1 MEFGECLAIILP
13 KLKEIE
19 ENHPDNNSNAFR
31 DVVHEWQV
39 TKTTRPFTWDTLRLV
54 LKVVYHSDFT
64 DLKLIHIDLNLKG
77 IGKSF

>member
-39 TKTTRPFTWDTLRLV
+39 TKTTRPFTWDTLCLV
-54 LKVVYHSDFT
+54 LT
-64 DLKLIHIDLNLKG
+64 HIGEEELYKTIIDNESAL
-77 IGKSF
+77 

>member
-1 MEFGECLAIILP
+1 MEFGECLGIIPP

-19 ENHPDNNSNAFR
+19 ENHPDNDSNAFR

-54 LKVVYHSDFT
+54 LT
-64 DLKLIHIDLNLKG
+64 HIGEEELYKTIIDESPL
-77 IGKSF
+77 